1 MEPKDFVGVFCRCA
15 FADTQAKQESDSE
28 NAHEE
33 AYSIEVIQVEFIQ
46 ACCAG
51 IPMHAMSGTQNWI
64 IKLVSFYEK
73 YNPVKIQNCTWRIKD
88 PINVLLHKS
97 LAKEK
102 DIAELFLL
110 IFE

>member
-1 MEPKDFVGVFCRCA
+1 MGVFCRCA

-51 IPMHAMSGTQNWI
+51 IPMHAMSGTQN
-64 IKLVSFYEK
+64 
-73 YNPVKIQNCTWRIKD
+73 
-88 PINVLLHKS
+88 
-97 LAKEK
+97 
-102 DIAELFLL
+102 
-110 IFE
+110 